1 MTKWEHCEFPFK
13 GINTPSGK
21 RCVKCQCQRQW
32 QGHQCR
38 SMVTLQNRSDPLPKS
53 DAHLDAAADAR
64 CVYSLKPY
72 RFVHK
77 SQKSQISRKVF
88 TN

>member
-1 MTKWEHCEFPFK
+1 MELK
-13 GINTPSGK
+13 GINTPSGASSVS
-21 RCVKCQCQRQW
+21 VKRQW

-38 SMVTLQNRSDPLPKS
+38 SMVTLQNQSDPLPKS
-53 DAHLDAAADAR
+53 DAHLDPAADAR
-64 CVYSLKPY
+64 CVNSLKPY